1 VPLYFTLDGIEPMSA
16 ECQFWLNW
24 AVNAL
29 TAVATVGAVVVALF
43 FDRMR
48 ARFFP
53 PLLNLQLINPKG
65 VRTTVRLTS
74 PDGSQRD
81 EAGRYY
87 HLRASNGR
95 RWSQASHV
103 QVFLVRVEEP
113 GPDGVLN
120 VTWSGDIPIKWR
132 HQEIFPPARD
142 IGPAADCDL
151 CSVVNGKWVQLH
163 PLIQPF
169 NLNTTKREACLF
181 VVTLQ
186 ARSTE
191 ADSPLIRIQIAW
203 DGAWEDGESEMQRHL
218 TLSVLE

>member
-1 VPLYFTLDGIEPMSA
+1 MSA

-24 AVNAL
+24 AVNAV

-53 PLLNLQLINPKG
+53 PLLNLQIANAKG
-65 VRTTVRLTS
+65 VKTIVRLTS
-74 PDGSQRD
+74 PDGSERNED
-81 EAGRYY
+81 GRYY
-87 HLRASNGR
+87 HLRVANER
-95 RWSQASHV
+95 RWSQASQV
-103 QVFLVRVEEP
+103 QVFLVRIEEP
-113 GPDGVLN
+113 GPDEAFN
-120 VTWSGDIPIKWR
+120 VTWSGDVPIKWR
-132 HQEIFPPARD
+132 LQEIFPPARD

-151 CSVVNGKWVQLH
+151 CSVVKNKWVQLH

-169 NLNTTKREACLF
+169 NLNTTKREACRF

-191 ADSPLIRIQIAW
+191 ADSPFIRIQIAW
-203 DGAWEDGESEMQRHL
+203 DGRWEDGDHEMQRHL
-218 TLSVLE
+218 TLRVLA